1 MKSSP
6 ASASPIQSPKRPWH
20 KITRR
25 DRLWLI
31 GLVIFAIAAVVGWKP
46 LRHELG
52 MSLTLRSDGPSDSVL
67 SELADQTPNRAKTL
81 ERMWRSGNL
90 TARLFVAEYLMAHRH
105 SEPALVTQMEA
116 IVKEAAFDADVA
128 VRERALNILAQPQ
141 HREFLALL
149 RQQLNDADP
158 AVRVLG
164 LQQLQRI
171 ADSNSVPAAI
181 RLLDDP
187 DPRVVVSAA
196 LLLRRVTGL
205 DFGIKTSHALPQFSR
220 LGGELPAK
228 PNLEAIQTGVKR
240 WHEWWGLHREEFPE
254 PVKPSPVAVNLLPAK
269 DFTLEDSEGR
279 PVRLSNFRGKVVLLC
294 FWKIGDA
301 ASFDDLAALK
311 QLQQEQPERLAVLG
325 VAFDPTVGP
334 QDDCGGED
342 HSGGHEHQHG
352 HVHSPSAGVDPAA
365 TKSAVRDLVTRMGV
379 NHPVLV
385 DTKGSVVF
393 RYNVQEVPTY
403 ALIDTQGNLHRRFT
417 GSRELPVW
425 TAMIQ
430 ELSSR

>member
-6 ASASPIQSPKRPWH
+6 ASACPVQSPQRSRH
-20 KITRR
+20 KITPR

-31 GLVIFAIAAVVGWKP
+31 SLVVFAIAAVVGWRP
-46 LRHELG
+46 LRHELM
-52 MSLTLRSDGPSDSVL
+52 MSLTLRADGPSDSIL
-67 SELADQTPNRAKTL
+67 AELADQTPNRARTL

-128 VRERALNILAQPQ
+128 VRERALSILAQSQLP
-141 HREFLALL
+141 EFLVLL

-171 ADSNSVPAAI
+171 ADSNSVPAAV

-187 DPRVVVSAA
+187 DPRVVVAAA
-196 LLLRRVTGL
+196 LVLRRVTGL
-205 DFGIKTSHALPQFSR
+205 NFGIKTSHALPQFGR
-220 LGGELPAK
+220 VGGELPAK
-228 PNLEAIQTGVKR
+228 PNLEAIQTGVKQ
-240 WHEWWGLHREEFPE
+240 WHEWWGLHREEFPK
-254 PVKPSPVAVNLLPAK
+254 PARPSPLAANLLPAK

-301 ASFDDLAALK
+301 PSLEDLAALR
-311 QLQQEQPERLAVLG
+311 QLQDQESQRLTVLS
-325 VAFDPTVGP
+325 VVFNSAVGP
-334 QDDCGGED
+334 QDDCGGEE

-352 HVHSPSAGVDPAA
+352 HAHSPSADVDPSA
-365 TKSAVRDLVTRMGV
+365 TKSAVRELVTRMGV

-385 DTKGSVVF
+385 DTKGAVF
-393 RYNVQEVPTY
+393 RYNVQEVPAY
-403 ALIDTQGNLHRRFT
+403 ALIDVQGNLRRRFT

-430 ELSSR
+430 ELSNR

>member
-1 MKSSP
+1 MKNPPTSMN
-6 ASASPIQSPKRPWH
+6 AIQSPQRLWH
-20 KITRR
+20 MFAPR
-25 DRLWLI
+25 DRMWLI
-31 GLVIFAIAAVVGWKP
+31 GLVIFAIAAVAGWRP
-46 LRHELG
+46 LRHELL
-52 MSLTLRSDGPSDSVL
+52 MSLTLRSDGPSDSIL

-105 SEPALVTQMEA
+105 AEPALVTQMEG

-128 VRERALNILAQPQ
+128 VRERALSILAQPQ
-141 HREFLALL
+141 RSDFLVLL
-149 RQQLNDADP
+149 RQQLSDADP
-158 AVRVLG
+158 AVRVLA

-171 ADSNSVPAAI
+171 ADSNSVPAAV

-187 DPRVVVSAA
+187 DPRVVVAAA
-196 LLLRRVTGL
+196 LVLRRVTGL
-205 DFGIKTSHALPQFSR
+205 DFGIKTSHALPQFGR
-220 LGGELPAK
+220 MGGELPAK
-228 PNLEAIQTGVKR
+228 PNLEAIQSGVKQWR
-240 WHEWWGLHREEFPE
+240 EWWGQHREEFPE
-254 PVKPSPVAVNLLPAK
+254 PITQPRIAASELPAK

-301 ASFDDLAALK
+301 ASLENLATLK
-311 QLQQEQPERLAVLG
+311 QLQDQEAQRLTILS
-325 VAFDPTVGP
+325 VAFSPTVGP
-334 QDDCGGED
+334 QDGCGGEE
-342 HSGGHEHQHG
+342 HIGGHEHQHG
-352 HVHSPSAGVDPAA
+352 HAHSPSAGVDSAA
-365 TKSAVRDLVTRMGV
+365 TKSAIRDLVTRMGI

-385 DTKGSVVF
+385 DTKGTVVF
-393 RYNVQEVPTY
+393 RYNAQEVPAY
-403 ALIDTQGNLHRRFT
+403 ALIDAQGNLRRRFT